1 MSGQL
6 SLDTREA
13 SWFALRV
20 KPNHEKNVAR
30 FLQYQGYEGFLPTY
44 KIRRG
49 GTQRSQEVELAL
61 FAGYVFCKFDRASWA
76 RIINTPGVIDAVR
89 SGRSLVSIDQEQ
101 IEALQIV
108 QNARS
113 RMEPWPFVAVGDSVR
128 IAAGPL
134 AGRQGTI
141 VTLKG
146 STRLVLSVTLL
157 QRSVLACGSATRHG
171 RAPECAAVES
181 DISFNGWVTAAV
193 QNLAGFDLDY
203 A

>member
-113 RMEPWPFVAVGDSVR
+113 RMEPWPFVAVGDAVR

-157 QRSVLACGSATRHG
+157 QRSVLAEVDRAWLVDETSSLSRPVTSNYQSLTR
-171 RAPECAAVES
+171 
-181 DISFNGWVTAAV
+181 
-193 QNLAGFDLDY
+193 
-203 A
+203 